1 MKPMICKVT
10 RYSIL
15 LWFLV
20 LAGCDQITNHGT
32 KMFVSTID
40 GSELLCAP
48 LSPAPVPNIRWMACE
63 ISVKEIDR
71 SVINH
76 GTVQLW
82 MKDMGQINEKE
93 SYTILPHILSDSRS
107 ITYQVSEGR
116 LKVIL
121 ANFQSHEISGFKLVI
136 FKRIRFQ
143 Q

>member
-1 MKPMICKVT
+1 
-10 RYSIL
+10 
-15 LWFLV
+15 
-20 LAGCDQITNHGT
+20 
-32 KMFVSTID
+32 MFVSTIN

-48 LSPAPVPNIRWMACE
+48 LSPAPDPSIRRMACE

-82 MKDMGQINEKE
+82 MKEMDQINEEE

-107 ITYQVSEGR
+107 ITYQVSEGQI
-116 LKVIL
+116 KVIL
-121 ANFQSHEISGFKLVI
+121 ANFQSHEIPEFRLVI